1 MAFIE
6 MKQVSKSFG
15 SVQALNRLDLDIEQ
29 ESICALLGHNGAGK
43 TTTLRLMLGLLSPDS
58 GEVAVS
64 GLNPGKD
71 GDEVRRLC
79 GVLSEDTG
87 LYEPLSV
94 YDNLSYFARLYG
106 MKRRD
111 YDARIDTLLAR
122 FDILDKKNLAVK
134 GFSTGMK
141 KKVALVRALLHRPR
155 LLLLDEPTNG
165 LDPVSIERLRSMLKE
180 LAEENG
186 ATIVLTTHNLSEVE
200 RIADQIAI
208 LRQGRNIFTNTLDTL
223 RRETGGGS
231 FDLERLY
238 MKIEGQADE
247 DGRD

>member
-1 MAFIE
+1 
-6 MKQVSKSFG
+6 
-15 SVQALNRLDLDIEQ
+15 
-29 ESICALLGHNGAGK
+29 
-43 TTTLRLMLGLLSPDS
+43 
-58 GEVAVS
+58 
-64 GLNPGKD
+64 
-71 GDEVRRLC
+71 
-79 GVLSEDTG
+79 
-87 LYEPLSV
+87 
-94 YDNLSYFARLYG
+94 
-106 MKRRD
+106 
-111 YDARIDTLLAR
+111 
-122 FDILDKKNLAVK
+122 
-134 GFSTGMK
+134 
-141 KKVALVRALLHRPR
+141 
-155 LLLLDEPTNG
+155 
-165 LDPVSIERLRSMLKE
+165 MLKE